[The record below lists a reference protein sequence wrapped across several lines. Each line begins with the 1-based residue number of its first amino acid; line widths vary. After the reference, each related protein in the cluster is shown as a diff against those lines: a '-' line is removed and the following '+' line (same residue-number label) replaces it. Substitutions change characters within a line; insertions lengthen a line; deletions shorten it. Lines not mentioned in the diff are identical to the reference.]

1 MDRADYCNVSF
12 FLFFFFILSF
22 FFVFYK
28 VLSLFFFFMILVLI
42 ISVVSG
48 RKYFNA
54 TQGISSNKDMDKQ
67 VESSLKEI
75 MNIRPRLG

>member
-1 MDRADYCNVSF
+1 
-12 FLFFFFILSF
+12 
-22 FFVFYK
+22 
-28 VLSLFFFFMILVLI
+28 MILVLI

-67 VESSLKEI
+67 VESLKEI